1 MFGPEGRAILEI
13 FTSRAHK
20 QYGLESISQLE
31 HALQTA
37 QLAEQQNEDPSFILA
52 ALLHDIG
59 HLTAG
64 ESENPAA
71 DGIDNRHEGLGANW
85 LAARLPASVSEPVR
99 LHVEAK
105 RYLCASEPD
114 YWSRL
119 APDSRLSLQLQGGP
133 MGPEECASF
142 LKRPYARAA
151 VRLRRLDEQ
160 AKLENHATPPLQHF
174 LQYLS
179 RIDADPVDPDAR
191 RAFEKD
197 GFVTLRNFFRPD
209 EVHTIRSAALSLS
222 TTAQAILER
231 ALVEGVSLSELARNE
246 PGSLIVVPE
255 ADNSRQV
262 CRFEFL
268 LGADPQFARAVL
280 KRLRPVMQAL
290 HGEPFVSFKDKE
302 NEKHPGGGA
311 FRPHQDYAAYQS
323 FGPRYNATAMLSIDS
338 QTSSNGCL
346 QFATNWMEVA
356 RDAMN
361 VRDWVDGRP
370 LFHFHSGGPSNG
382 DIRQDISDRLTWVEV
397 ETTPADLVVFDS
409 FVPHKSA
416 TNSTANSR
424 RAMFMTFSAAREGN
438 WYEKY
443 YHDKRQNYGD
453 PKFHV
458 STPTLPAPA
467 DSRA

>member
-1 MFGPEGRAILEI
+1 MFGPEGRAIFEI

-37 QLAEQQNEDPSFILA
+37 QLAEQHNEDPSFILA

-71 DGIDNRHEGLGANW
+71 DGIDNRHEDLGADW

-105 RYLCASEPD
+105 RYLCATEPD

-133 MGPEECASF
+133 MSPKECASF

-160 AKLENHATPPLQHF
+160 AKLENHPTPPLQHF

-179 RIDADPVDPDAR
+179 RIEADPVDLNAR
-191 RAFEKD
+191 KAFETG
-197 GFVTLRNFFRPD
+197 GFVVLRNFFRPD
-209 EVHTIRSAALSLS
+209 EVHSMRSAALSLS
-222 TTAQAILER
+222 SKAQTILER
-231 ALVEGVSLSELARNE
+231 ALVEGVSLAELARRE
-246 PGSLIVVPE
+246 PDSLIVVPE
-255 ADNSRQV
+255 AHDNRQV

-268 LGADPQFARAVL
+268 LGADPQFANSVL

-290 HGEPFVSFKDKE
+290 HGEPFVPFKDKE

-311 FRPHQDYAAYQS
+311 FRSHQDYAAYQS
-323 FGPRYNATAMLSIDS
+323 FGPRYNATAMLSIDG
-338 QTSSNGCL
+338 QTRANGCL

-356 RDAMN
+356 RDNAC
-361 VRDWVDGRP
+361 VREWVDGRP

-382 DIRQDISDRLTWVEV
+382 DIREDISDRLTWVEV
-397 ETTPADLVVFDS
+397 ETTASDLVIFDS

-416 TNSTANSR
+416 TNATANSR

-438 WYEKY
+438 WYDKY
-443 YHDKRQNYGD
+443 YDDKRQNYGD

-458 STPTLPAPA
+458 STPTIPVQASSTA
-467 DSRA
+467 